1 MAHAHRPASR
11 GRVRLFAETLT
22 IAGPVGPLEARLE
35 FPERAPDA
43 DGSFRVFAVAC
54 HPHPLFGG
62 TMDNKVTHVIAR
74 AMTECG
80 APAFR
85 FNFRGAGASAGKF
98 DNGRGEVDDLAAVVA
113 EGRRRFPGAALWLG
127 GFSFGAFVALRAAQT
142 LKPAKLVAVAPPV
155 ARLELGSVAHPD
167 CDWMLV
173 QGDADD
179 VVPPEAVLAWAAEQ
193 PRLPRVH
200 VLAGAGHFFHGK
212 LHELKPLV
220 LDFLRS

>member
-1 MAHAHRPASR
+1 MTR
-11 GRVRLFAETLT
+11 AETLSV
-22 IAGPVGPLEARLE
+22 AGPAGALETKLE
-35 FPERAPDA
+35 FPEGSSAAPA
-43 DGSFRVFAVAC
+43 VFGVVC

-62 TMDNKVTHVIAR
+62 TMDNKVTHVLAR
-74 AMTECG
+74 SMMECG

-85 FNFRGAGASAGKF
+85 FNFRGVGASGGAF
-98 DNGRGEVDDLAAVVA
+98 DNGRGETGDLAAVVA

-127 GFSFGAFVALRAAQT
+127 GFSFGAFVALRGAKDLA
-142 LKPAKLVAVAPPV
+142 PAKLVAVAPPV
-155 ARLELGSVAHPD
+155 ARFELGSVANPD
-167 CDWMLV
+167 CDWMLA

-193 PRLPRVH
+193 PRQPRLH

-220 LDFLRS
+220 LAFLRS